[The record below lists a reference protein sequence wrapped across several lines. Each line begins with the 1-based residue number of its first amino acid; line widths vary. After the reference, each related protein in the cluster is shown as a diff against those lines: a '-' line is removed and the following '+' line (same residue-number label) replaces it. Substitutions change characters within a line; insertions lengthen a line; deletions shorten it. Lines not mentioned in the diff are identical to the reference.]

1 MPNLKLAIMVDS
13 DVDVFNES
21 EVMWA
26 ATTQARWDKD
36 VTVIPR
42 VQSFRGWLGD
52 AVCIIDATHHEEVAD
67 YPERNRIPEDSLKR
81 LRATRILD
89 KGDHMSDKGG
99 DYMKV
104 QAQSVATSKEAYL
117 SPDVK
122 RFLYVM
128 ISVALGLV
136 TYLLP
141 VAMAETGRRALAI
154 SIFVIAMFILEP
166 VPLAVSGLLGCWLY
180 WVWARVPVALA
191 FSGFHN
197 DTPWFILCVLLLG
210 IMAESSGLAK
220 RIAYN
225 MVCRLSTSYSSILAG
240 MMVLN
245 FLLTFLIPSGLA
257 KAMILCTI
265 SIGLIQSY
273 GLAKNSNIGRGLM
286 LAMTYQCGLFDK
298 VILAGA
304 ATILSRGMIER
315 FGHVQTSY
323 GLWLVAYLP
332 ITILT
337 LIACWWLTLKLF
349 PPEKKVLEGGKE
361 FCRAELDRMGP
372 ISAREIRACVIVGIA
387 TLLWATDQLHGI
399 SASKIGVGAGLVACL
414 PWVGGLK
421 RDDFGKANL
430 PIVVFI
436 GAAMC
441 LGNVMASTEILK
453 TLTAVLFKWMTPILS
468 SASIMAGVLL
478 YWYANLFHLFLAN
491 EPSMISA
498 TMPSL
503 MQFAIKQGFN
513 PLTLGMLWGFAA
525 GGKVFVYQS
534 AVMAVGYAFGYFTAK
549 DLFKFGLAIFF
560 VESFLLLVIVPW
572 YWPLLG
578 LTFR

>member
-1 MPNLKLAIMVDS
+1 MKIQAQAAETG
-13 DVDVFNES
+13 NES
-21 EVMWA
+21 FF
-26 ATTQARWDKD
+26 
-36 VTVIPR
+36 
-42 VQSFRGWLGD
+42 S
-52 AVCIIDATHHEEVAD
+52 
-67 YPERNRIPEDSLKR
+67 PEL
-81 LRATRILD
+81 
-89 KGDHMSDKGG
+89 
-99 DYMKV
+99 
-104 QAQSVATSKEAYL
+104 
-117 SPDVK
+117 K

-128 ISVALGLV
+128 ISVAIGFIA
-136 TYLLP
+136 YLLP
-141 VAMAETGRRALAI
+141 IAMAETGRRALAI
-154 SIFVIAMFILEP
+154 SIFVITMFILEP
-166 VPLAVSGLLGCWLY
+166 VSLGVTGLFGCWLY
-180 WVWARVPVALA
+180 WVWAKVPVGLA
-191 FSGFHN
+191 FSGFHS

-210 IMAESSGLAK
+210 IMAEASGLAR

-225 MVCRLSTSYSSILAG
+225 MVLRLGSRYSSILAG

-257 KAMILCTI
+257 KALVLCTI

-273 GLAKNSNIGRGLM
+273 GLPKNSNIGRGLI
-286 LAMTYQCGLFDK
+286 LAMTYQAGLFDK

-304 ATILSRGMIER
+304 ATILSRGIIEQ
-315 FGHVQTSY
+315 FGHVKTSY

-332 ITILT
+332 ITIFT
-337 LIACWWLTLKLF
+337 LVACWWLILKLF

-361 FCRAELDRMGP
+361 FCRAELDKMGP
-372 ISAREIRACVIVGIA
+372 ITPREIRAGIIMAIA
-387 TLLWATDQLHGI
+387 TVLWATDHFHGI
-399 SASKIGVGAGLVACL
+399 DASKVGVGAGLVACL

-421 RDDFGKANL
+421 KDDFGKANL
-430 PIVVFI
+430 PMVVFI

-441 LGNVMASTEILK
+441 LGNVMAQTEILK
-453 TLTAVLFKWMTPILS
+453 TMTAALFKWMTPILS
-468 SASIMAGVLL
+468 SASVMAGLLL

-503 MQFAIKQGFN
+503 MQFALGKGFN
-513 PLTLGMLWGFAA
+513 ALTLGMLWGFAA

-534 AVMAVGYAFGYFTAK
+534 AVLAVGYAFGYFTAK